1 MTTAAPAP
9 ASPAPSPEGRPLGD
23 RQGLARATAVVSA
36 LNLTSRVTG
45 LGRVVAM
52 SGALGATAL
61 GDTYQAANLVSNI
74 LFELL
79 AGGLLS
85 AALVP
90 TFVDLIDRGRRDD
103 AGRLAGTLLGAALA
117 GLAAVVVLALVA
129 APRLMDLLTLGVDD
143 AAQRAAQ
150 RDLGTFLLWFFLP
163 QVLLYAVGA
172 VATALLHAE
181 RRFVA
186 AAVAP
191 VFNNVVVIASMVA
204 FWLMQDGGEPTL
216 DLPLADKLVLGAGAT
231 AGVLAMT
238 VVPLLA
244 IRRSGLAL
252 RPRWDLHEP
261 RLRPLAA
268 QGAWAAGHLGLHQ
281 AFAMVTIV
289 VAGQVPGGVV
299 AYQVAFTFF
308 LLPYALLANP
318 LTTTLYP
325 RLATAAAAGDTLA
338 VARDVAWGLRTMA
351 FVLLPASVLIGV
363 LARPVL
369 EVVRI
374 GNLDVAGADLV
385 ATTTTGYMVGLL
397 GYGAFFLLT
406 RAAYALGDTRRPTLV
421 GFVATLA
428 GVAVLVVGTGLAD
441 GDDRVLVLGLA
452 HALVASASA
461 GATLVILRRELGA
474 IPLGGALGRDLL
486 AALVGGAIAWW
497 VAGRIGVDSR
507 LAAGASLVVAGG
519 SGALVYL
526 ALQAAIGS
534 PELRE
539 IRRPGSVQR

>member
-9 ASPAPSPEGRPLGD
+9 ASPAPSPEGTPPAD
-23 RQGLARATAVVSA
+23 RQGLARATLVVSL

-52 SGALGATAL
+52 SAALGATAL
-61 GDTYQAANLVSNI
+61 GDTYQSANLVSNI

-90 TFVDLIDRGRRDD
+90 TFVELIDRGRREE
-103 AGRLAGTLLGAALA
+103 AARLAGTLLGAALA
-117 GLAAVVVLALVA
+117 VLAVVVVVALVA

-143 AAQRAAQ
+143 EVRREGQ

-204 FWLMQDGGEPTL
+204 FWVMQDGAEPSL

-238 VVPLLA
+238 IVPLLA
-244 IRRSGLAL
+244 TRRSGLAV
-252 RPRWDLHEP
+252 RPRWDLHDA

-268 QGAWAAGHLGLHQ
+268 QGAWAAGHLGLQQ
-281 AFAMVTIV
+281 AFAMATIV
-289 VAGQVPGGVV
+289 VAGQVAGGVV

-325 RLATAAAAGDTLA
+325 RLAAGAAAGDRQG
-338 VARDVAWGLRTMA
+338 VAHDVTWGLRTIA
-351 FVLLPASVLIGV
+351 FILLPASVLIGV

-369 EVVRI
+369 EVVRL

-385 ATTTTGYMVGLL
+385 ATTTSGYVVGLL
-397 GYGAFFLLT
+397 GYAAFFLLT

-421 GFVATLA
+421 SVVATAA
-428 GVAVLVVGTGLAD
+428 GVVVMVVGTAVVD
-441 GDDRVLVLGLA
+441 GDGRVVVLGLA
-452 HALVASASA
+452 HALVVSASA
-461 GATLVILRRELGA
+461 VVTLAILRRELGPM
-474 IPLGGALGRDLL
+474 PLAGPLARD
-486 AALVGGAIAWW
+486 AALAVVAGVVAWAIAD
-497 VAGRIGVDSR
+497 RIGVDGR
-507 LAAGASLVVAGG
+507 AAAVASLVVGG
-519 SGALVYL
+519 GAGALVYL
-526 ALQAAIGS
+526 ALQAATGS
-534 PELRE
+534 PELRAL
-539 IRRPGSVQR
+539 RRPGSVLR